1 MMIFGHSLLE
11 VGLFCAL
18 VIGCL
23 WYDLHSHDDSKPVTA
38 KSAAKWTAIWVSLAF
53 IFAGYIGF
61 TEGIDQMQLF
71 IAGYLLEESLSVDN
85 LFVMMAIFTS
95 FGIKDAYQHRVLYYG
110 ILGAVIMRLAFVA
123 AGSGLIKLFGPY
135 ALGAFGFFI
144 LWTAFKMF
152 QGMNKHEEKE
162 AVDYSHHWAVKW
174 TQKFVPV
181 HPHLHGHDFFV
192 RTDENGTPVDAPK
205 KSVENVK
212 LAEKPV
218 GKLVW
223 RATPLFLCL
232 MVIELSDV
240 MFAFDSVPAVLAIT
254 PDPFIVYTSNIF
266 AILGLRSMFFLLAAA
281 KRYLRHL
288 EKSVIAILAFVG
300 IKMLIALPPVHFH
313 IPPTVSLCVVVG
325 FLSLGILASF
335 LPEKKA

>member
-1 MMIFGHSLLE
+1 M
-11 VGLFCAL
+11 
-18 VIGCL
+18 
-23 WYDLHSHDDSKPVTA
+23 
-38 KSAAKWTAIWVSLAF
+38 
-53 IFAGYIGF
+53 
-61 TEGIDQMQLF
+61 
-71 IAGYLLEESLSVDN
+71 
-85 LFVMMAIFTS
+85 
-95 FGIKDAYQHRVLYYG
+95 
-110 ILGAVIMRLAFVA
+110 
-123 AGSGLIKLFGPY
+123 
-135 ALGAFGFFI
+135 
-144 LWTAFKMF
+144 
-152 QGMNKHEEKE
+152 
-162 AVDYSHHWAVKW
+162 
-174 TQKFVPV
+174 
-181 HPHLHGHDFFV
+181 
-192 RTDENGTPVDAPK
+192 DAPK

-300 IKMLIALPPVHFH
+300 IKMLASIAIGLHVPAM
-313 IPPTVSLCVVVG
+313 VSLAVVVG
-325 FLSLGILASF
+325 FLAIGILASF